1 MATAAKKFELDL
13 AEFPP
18 DSVRCFQRFVCLAC
32 IFRIYTKQLR
42 LGPRTAYSEVKR
54 HSPTAQELT
63 GLEVTRPYFDSGEKN
78 PRCPYCNSAKRW
90 HARLD
95 TYRIE
100 GGKATDAARRRLVK
114 SLPGSGGQ
122 FEILEEKSTGRA
134 TFFEWL
140 DALGHRFDFDNDAW
154 LFEAAR
160 CYLERRDP
168 KTDWAAVFAGVHVIR
183 PSSRLDTGWDV
194 DAGRLFLATTLYNEV
209 LLVQYLVSRSHKS
222 GGRTSQ
228 GRLTLAEL
236 LRRFRHAG
244 FLSEHGVTERDQF
257 EILERLVDDLT
268 GGDASV
274 RLYFVVDRRDFLEK
288 LKTVYSHYAT

>member
-1 MATAAKKFELDL
+1 MATAAKKLELDL
-13 AEFPP
+13 TEFPP
-18 DSVRCFQRFVCLAC
+18 DSVKRSRRFVCLAC
-32 IFRIYTKQLR
+32 IFRIYTKQLG

-54 HSPTAQELT
+54 HAPTPQELT
-63 GLEVTRPYFDSGEKN
+63 GLEITRPYFDSDEKS
-78 PRCPYCNSAKRW
+78 PHCPYCNSAKRW

-114 SLPGSGGQ
+114 SLPGSAEQ
-122 FEILEEKSTGRA
+122 FQILQEKSTSRA

-154 LFEAAR
+154 LLEAAR

-168 KTDWAAVFAGVHVIR
+168 KAGWAKVFAGVCGVR
-183 PSSRLDTGWDV
+183 PSSRLETGWEV
-194 DAGRLFLATTLYNEV
+194 EAGRLFLATTLYNEV

-236 LRRFRHAG
+236 LRRFRRAG

-257 EILERLVDDLT
+257 EILEKLVDDLT

-288 LKTVYSHYAT
+288 LRTVYSHYAA